1 MTCSNRYRKSTLNAY
16 NSDNQ
21 TITTSGLVSFPNF
34 NRTGCS
40 IDFTGG
46 TSIAIDKP
54 GLYQITFNG
63 TVESSG
69 TSGNVVVQ
77 LFKNGVLVPGAVSEA
92 QLTSATD
99 IENVA
104 FSTIVE
110 IPPSCNCVNNDA
122 TLTVVNTG
130 VEAVL
135 NNANVTVVKL
145 C

>member
-16 NSDNQ
+16 NSANQ
-21 TITTSGLVSFPNF
+21 TIVTNGLVSFPNF

-40 IDFTGG
+40 IDFTGE
-46 TSIAIDKP
+46 TSITIGRP

-63 TVESSG
+63 IIESSG
-69 TSGNVVVQ
+69 TSGSVIVQ
-77 LFKNGVLVPGAVSEA
+77 LFKNGMLVPGAVAEA
-92 QLTSATD
+92 QSTSATD
-99 IENVA
+99 IENIA

-122 TLTVVNTG
+122 ILTVVNTG